1 MTENLLLGGQV
12 LCLFLVDWTLAY
24 LCGLLLAG
32 SWIGTRNAFQGG
44 QTVSSVLRPCL
55 RWSTL
60 LAAFALSAQFLLL
73 TMAMSG
79 QSALGSILQSMPDV
93 ASTHAGKVLLWM
105 LSLSVLLAIVNLFR
119 FRGPATIAQNPIS
132 AALLAAILFF
142 HSALGHAAGDGDF
155 TRAELLQFLHLTAMT
170 LWTGG
175 VFISGFLILPRLVDA
190 ATTSYTSYLHRLSN
204 TSAWS
209 ASVAIV
215 SGTLK
220 GWIAIDARLGNLA
233 QPGWS
238 RILLAKLSLVCIALS
253 LGFLHRRWIHDR
265 ARQWS
270 APERHKLIRTMRVEA
285 VCLAL
290 VIFLSAWLSNLDPPQ

>member
-32 SWIGTRNAFQGG
+32 PWLGTRNAFTGG
-44 QTVSSVLRPCL
+44 QTVSLVLPPLL

-60 LAAFALSAQFLLL
+60 LAVLALSAQFLLL
-73 TMAMSG
+73 AMGMSG
-79 QSALGSILQSMPDV
+79 QSALGSILRSMPDV
-93 ASTHAGKVLLWM
+93 ASTHAGNALLRM
-105 LSLSVLLAIVNLFR
+105 LSLSILLAVVNLFR
-119 FRGPATIAQNPIS
+119 FRGLAAIAQNPIS
-132 AALLAAILFF
+132 IALLAAILFF
-142 HSALGHAAGDGDF
+142 HSALGHAASDGDF
-155 TRAELLQFLHLTAMT
+155 TRAELLQFLHLIAMT

-175 VFISGFLILPRLVDA
+175 VFISGFLILPRFVDA
-190 ATTSYTSYLHRLSN
+190 TTTAYTSYLHRLSK

-215 SGTLK
+215 TGALK

-238 RILLAKLSLVCIALS
+238 RILLVKLSLVCIALS
-253 LGFLHRRWIHDR
+253 LGLLHRRWIHDR
-265 ARQWS
+265 ERQWS
-270 APERHKLIRTMRVEA
+270 APARHKLIRTMRVEA
-285 VCLAL
+285 ICLAL
-290 VIFLSAWLSNLDPPQ
+290 VIFLSAWLSNLDPPG